1 MMIGILTDS
10 WIEFSGIQAR
20 HRNWNWAQAGDR
32 NVERSIIR
40 VYRGGLDIIVGV
52 LSTWHRYNW
61 ERMVCIIGKHG
72 RLYGRYILNMGG
84 REERVGWYM
93 GVLY

>member
-1 MMIGILTDS
+1 M
-10 WIEFSGIQAR
+10 
-20 HRNWNWAQAGDR
+20 
-32 NVERSIIR
+32 
-40 VYRGGLDIIVGV
+40 DIIVGV

-84 REERVGWYM
+84 REERVGRYM
-93 GVLY
+93 GVLYQGRELGWRYRWPMMVSVFTV